1 MGMMSGSDE
10 ETSIFRIFG
19 RIEIEK
25 KISNRIKFNLI
36 YKPDVLG
43 L

>member
-25 KISNRIKFNLI
+25 KKYRIESNLI
-36 YKPDVLG
+36 
-43 L
+43 

>member
-1 MGMMSGSDE
+1 MKKLVFSEYSVE
-10 ETSIFRIFG
+10 LRLK
-19 RIEIEK
+19 K